1 MPRSGNHIGAILTT
15 VSALAFIINDA
26 AMKWAIQVIPLFEL
40 LFMRGLIAVPLICLA
55 MLVTRQLIKTV
66 SWADGF
72 LIGWRLLAEIAI
84 SYFLLVA
91 LKNMPISH
99 VTLIL
104 QAAPLGL
111 TLVAALM
118 MGEKVS
124 MRRWVA
130 ILFGFVGVIIIIRP
144 GTAGFSPYA
153 IFAVLTVLCIVFRD
167 MVTRRL
173 SPTIPSLP
181 IAALTAFVIL
191 LMAMIMMPKTG
202 SAMPTLSQLL
212 IITIA
217 AVAILTAYLLSVKIM
232 RVGDVGFVAQFR
244 YTGIVWAVI
253 IGFFVFGEVPDMWT
267 VAGALLIMATGI
279 YTLRADR

>member
-1 MPRSGNHIGAILTT
+1 MQRSGNHIGAILTT

-181 IAALTAFVIL
+181 IAGLTTFVIL

-267 VAGALLIMATGI
+267 VAGALLIIATGI

>member
-1 MPRSGNHIGAILTT
+1 MPRSGNHLGAILTT
-15 VSALAFIINDA
+15 ASALAFVINDA
-26 AMKWAIQVIPLFEL
+26 AMKWAIQLIPLFEL
-40 LFMRGLIAVPLICLA
+40 LVVRGLIAVPLICLA
-55 MLVTRQLIKTV
+55 MLITRQLLKTV
-66 SWADGF
+66 SRADAF
-72 LIGWRLLAEIAI
+72 LIGWRLLAEVAI
-84 SYFLLVA
+84 TYFLLIA

-118 MGEKVS
+118 MGETVS
-124 MRRWVA
+124 LRRWVA
-130 ILFGFVGVIIIIRP
+130 ILFGFIGVIIIIRP

-153 IFAVLTVLCIVFRD
+153 IFDVLTVFCIVIRD

-191 LMAMIMMPKTG
+191 LLAMIMMPKTG
-202 SAMPTLSQLL
+202 SAMPTLSQLV

>member
-66 SWADGF
+66 SRADGF

-130 ILFGFVGVIIIIRP
+130 ILFGFAGVVVIIRP

-191 LMAMIMMPKTG
+191 LLAMIMMPKTG

>member
-66 SWADGF
+66 SRADGF

-130 ILFGFVGVIIIIRP
+130 ILFGFAGVVVIIRP

-191 LMAMIMMPKTG
+191 LLAMIMMPKTG

-217 AVAILTAYLLSVKIM
+217 AVAILIAYLLSVKIM

>member
-1 MPRSGNHIGAILTT
+1 MQRSGNHIGAILTT

-173 SPTIPSLP
+173 SPAIPSLP
-181 IAALTAFVIL
+181 IAALTTFVIL

>member
-1 MPRSGNHIGAILTT
+1 MPRSGNHVGAILTT

-40 LFMRGLIAVPLICLA
+40 LFLRGLIAVPLICLA
-55 MLVTRQLIKTV
+55 ILVTRQLIKTV
-66 SWADGF
+66 SRADGF

-144 GTAGFSPYA
+144 GTEGFSPYA

>member
-1 MPRSGNHIGAILTT
+1 MQRSGNHIGAILTT

-167 MVTRRL
+167 MLTRRL

>member
-66 SWADGF
+66 SRADGF

-130 ILFGFVGVIIIIRP
+130 ILFGFAGVVVIIRP

-173 SPTIPSLP
+173 SPSIPSLP

-191 LMAMIMMPKTG
+191 LLAMIMMPKTG

>member
-66 SWADGF
+66 SRADGF

-130 ILFGFVGVIIIIRP
+130 ILFGFVGVVVIIRP
-144 GTAGFSPYA
+144 GTTGFSPYA

-173 SPTIPSLP
+173 SPSIPSLP

-191 LMAMIMMPKTG
+191 LLAMIMMPKTG

>member
-1 MPRSGNHIGAILTT
+1 VQRSGNHIGAILTT

-118 MGEKVS
+118 MGEEVS

-181 IAALTAFVIL
+181 IAALTTFVIL

>member
-1 MPRSGNHIGAILTT
+1 MQRSGNHIGAILTT

-66 SWADGF
+66 SRADGF

-181 IAALTAFVIL
+181 IAALTTFVIF

-267 VAGALLIMATGI
+267 VAGALLIIATGI

>member
-1 MPRSGNHIGAILTT
+1 VPRSGNHLGAILTT
-15 VSALAFIINDA
+15 ASALAFVINDA
-26 AMKWAIQVIPLFEL
+26 AMKWAIQLIPLFEL
-40 LFMRGLIAVPLICLA
+40 LVVRGLIAVPLICLA
-55 MLVTRQLIKTV
+55 MLITRQLLKTV
-66 SWADGF
+66 SRADAF
-72 LIGWRLLAEIAI
+72 LIGWRLLAEVAI
-84 SYFLLVA
+84 TYFLLIA

-118 MGEKVS
+118 MGETVS
-124 MRRWVA
+124 VRRWVA
-130 ILFGFVGVIIIIRP
+130 ILFGFIGVIIIIRP

-153 IFAVLTVLCIVFRD
+153 IFAVLPVFCIVIRD

-191 LMAMIMMPKTG
+191 LLAMIMMPKTG
-202 SAMPTLSQLL
+202 SAMPTLSQLV

>member
-66 SWADGF
+66 SRADGF

-130 ILFGFVGVIIIIRP
+130 ILFGFVGVVVIIRP

-191 LMAMIMMPKTG
+191 LLAMIMMPKTG

>member
-66 SWADGF
+66 SRADGF

-130 ILFGFVGVIIIIRP
+130 ILFGFVGVVVIIRP
-144 GTAGFSPYA
+144 GTTGFSPYA

-191 LMAMIMMPKTG
+191 LLAMIMMPKTG

>member
-1 MPRSGNHIGAILTT
+1 VQRSGNHIGAILTT

-181 IAALTAFVIL
+181 IAALTTFVIF

-267 VAGALLIMATGI
+267 VAGALLIIATGI

>member
-1 MPRSGNHIGAILTT
+1 MQRSGNHIGAILTT

-55 MLVTRQLIKTV
+55 MLVTRQLLKTV
-66 SWADGF
+66 SRADGF

-181 IAALTAFVIL
+181 IAALTTFVIL

>member
-66 SWADGF
+66 SRADGF

-130 ILFGFVGVIIIIRP
+130 ILFGFVGVVVIIRP
-144 GTAGFSPYA
+144 GTTGFSPYA
-153 IFAVLTVLCIVFRD
+153 IFALLTVLCIVFRD

-191 LMAMIMMPKTG
+191 LLAMIMMPKTG

>member
-1 MPRSGNHIGAILTT
+1 VPRSGNHIGAILTT

-66 SWADGF
+66 SRADGF

-130 ILFGFVGVIIIIRP
+130 ILFGFAGVVVIIRP

-191 LMAMIMMPKTG
+191 LLAMIMMPKTG

-217 AVAILTAYLLSVKIM
+217 AVAILIAYLLSVKIM

>member
-1 MPRSGNHIGAILTT
+1 MQRSGNHIGAILTT

-118 MGEKVS
+118 MGEEVS

-253 IGFFVFGEVPDMWT
+253 IGFFVFDEVPDMWT

>member
-1 MPRSGNHIGAILTT
+1 MQRSGNHIGAILTT

>member
-1 MPRSGNHIGAILTT
+1 MQRSGNHIGAILTT

-55 MLVTRQLIKTV
+55 MLVTRQLIKSV

-181 IAALTAFVIL
+181 IAALTTFVIL

>member
-1 MPRSGNHIGAILTT
+1 MPRSGNHLGAILTT
-15 VSALAFIINDA
+15 ASALAFVINDA
-26 AMKWAIQVIPLFEL
+26 AMKWAIQLIPLFEL
-40 LFMRGLIAVPLICLA
+40 LVVRGLIAVPLICLA
-55 MLVTRQLIKTV
+55 MLITRQLLKTV
-66 SWADGF
+66 SRADAF
-72 LIGWRLLAEIAI
+72 LIGWRLLAEVAI
-84 SYFLLVA
+84 TYFLLIA

-118 MGEKVS
+118 MGETVS
-124 MRRWVA
+124 VRRWVA
-130 ILFGFVGVIIIIRP
+130 ILFGFIGVIIIIRP

-153 IFAVLTVLCIVFRD
+153 VFAVLTVFCIVIRD

-191 LMAMIMMPKTG
+191 LLAMIMMPKTG
-202 SAMPTLSQLL
+202 SAMPTLSQLV

>member
-1 MPRSGNHIGAILTT
+1 MQRSGNHIGAILTT

-181 IAALTAFVIL
+181 IAALTTFVIF

-267 VAGALLIMATGI
+267 VAGALLIIATGI

>member
-1 MPRSGNHIGAILTT
+1 
-15 VSALAFIINDA
+15 
-26 AMKWAIQVIPLFEL
+26 MKWAIQVIPLFEL

-181 IAALTAFVIL
+181 IAALTTFVIL

-253 IGFFVFGEVPDMWT
+253 IGFFIFGEVPDMWT

>member
-1 MPRSGNHIGAILTT
+1 MPRSGNHLGAILTT
-15 VSALAFIINDA
+15 ASALAFVINDA
-26 AMKWAIQVIPLFEL
+26 AMKWAIQLIPLFEL
-40 LFMRGLIAVPLICLA
+40 LVVRGLIAVPLICLA
-55 MLVTRQLIKTV
+55 MLITRQLLKTV
-66 SWADGF
+66 SRADAF
-72 LIGWRLLAEIAI
+72 LIGWRLLAEVAI
-84 SYFLLVA
+84 TYFLLIA

-118 MGEKVS
+118 MGETVS
-124 MRRWVA
+124 VRRWVA
-130 ILFGFVGVIIIIRP
+130 ILFGFIGVIIIIRP

-153 IFAVLTVLCIVFRD
+153 IFAVLTVFFIVIRD
-167 MVTRRL
+167 MVTRRI

-191 LMAMIMMPKTG
+191 LLAMIMMPKTG
-202 SAMPTLSQLL
+202 SAMPTLSQLV

>member
-66 SWADGF
+66 SRADGF

-118 MGEKVS
+118 MGETVS

-130 ILFGFVGVIIIIRP
+130 ILFGFVGVVIIIRP

-191 LMAMIMMPKTG
+191 LLAMIMMPKTG

-217 AVAILTAYLLSVKIM
+217 AVAILIAYLLSVKIM

>member
-1 MPRSGNHIGAILTT
+1 MQRSGNHIGAILTT

-181 IAALTAFVIL
+181 IAALTTFVIL